1 MAAALAALAA
11 LTTLGS
17 AGAVAAAPA
26 GDDPISAAFKG
37 RCRSERGVVLLVSP
51 RRPTVRGPLQVLA
64 VSERPV
70 AGGVLAGKGP
80 EGRLELRPLV
90 RGGPPYWWYARVER
104 PRSGSYR
111 FVLLDAAGK
120 TVACGGALV
129 RDKGFRSGAKPDDEA
144 WWKTGRPWTRVRE
157 NIYAAWIEKLFDAP
171 LDQRPTW
178 SPLHAVLHDPARNF
192 LYNYHGADEDGP
204 RRADAVVVK
213 PDCAD
218 LPYFLRAYFAWKL
231 RLPFGYR
238 QCSRG
243 SDKRPPRCDEL
254 KTNLAAPDT
263 TRASLAGRFSY
274 YLRRRVGYVHS
285 GSGATAADNDE
296 TDLYPLALTRSAI
309 RPGTTYIDTAGHL
322 MVIARWV
329 PQRGNTSGQLFVV
342 ESQPDLTVGRKR
354 FWRGAMLFTP
364 RPRGRAGGF
373 KAFRPLVLSE
383 GRVVALTNK
392 EIRKSK
398 EYGDY
403 SDEQY
408 RISKDDFYE
417 RADRLINPKP
427 LSPAAAYRAQLDA
440 LFELIQK
447 RKDSVATGEAYMK
460 KSGYRVMKMP
470 RGAADLPDHRPLGGL
485 RHALTG
491 LPAAGG
497 HRSGAG
503 LPRAGDQ
510 APGSLRPQAGAE
522 ARGGGPRARGAAQAP
537 GARAALQLH
546 PQRRQRADADHGPAD
561 RTPQGAG
568 DGLQPQRLHRA
579 ALAGP
584 GGGAGHV
591 QAARAGRAAPTDGAV
606 PRVVCRAN
614 AAAGALIQRARRV
627 TCAPG
632 EFLQGRHLLRLLL
645 G

>member
-1 MAAALAALAA
+1 MVAALGALA
-11 LTTLGS
+11 TLGS
-17 AGAVAAAPA
+17 PGAGGAAPA
-26 GDDPISAAFKG
+26 GDDPITVALKG
-37 RCRSERGVVLLVSP
+37 RCRSESGVVLLVSP
-51 RRPTVRGPLQVLA
+51 RRPTVREPLQVLV

-70 AGGVLAGKGP
+70 VGAALAGKGP
-80 EGRLELRPLV
+80 EGRLDLKPLA
-90 RGGPPYWWYARVER
+90 RGGPPYWWYARIER

-120 TVACGGALV
+120 TAGCGGTLV
-129 RDKGFRSGAKPDDEA
+129 RGKGFRSGAKPNDEA

-192 LYNYHGADEDGP
+192 LYNYHGANEDGP
-204 RRADAVVVK
+204 KRAAAVVVK

-243 SDKRPPRCDEL
+243 NAKRPPRCSEL
-254 KTNLAAPDT
+254 RSNLAAPDT
-263 TRASLAGRFSY
+263 SRESLAARFSY

-285 GSGATAADNDE
+285 GSGATAAQNDE
-296 TDLYPLALTRSAI
+296 TDLYPLALTRAAI

-373 KAFRPLVLSE
+373 KAFRPLALSE
-383 GRVVALTNK
+383 GKVVALSNK

-398 EYGDY
+398 EYSDY

-417 RADRLINPKP
+417 RVDRLINPKP
-427 LSPAAAYRAQLDA
+427 LSPQSAYRAQLDA
-440 LFELIQK
+440 LYELIQK

-460 KSGYRVMKMP
+460 KSGYRVMKMARGP
-470 RGAADLPDHRPLGGL
+470 RIFQTTGPWEDYATPSRDFRLLVAIDQVLGFPGRVIKHPDRFALKAGDKPAAVARRLEALRKRLAAGRRFSYTRSDGSEQTLTMAQLIARRKALETAYNPNDCIEQRWLAQGAELATCK
-485 RHALTG
+485 RHA
-491 LPAAGG
+491 PA
-497 HRSGAG
+497 
-503 LPRAGDQ
+503 
-510 APGSLRPQAGAE
+510 E
-522 ARGGGPRARGAAQAP
+522 
-537 GARAALQLH
+537 
-546 PQRRQRADADHGPAD
+546 QRRRMEQYRGWF
-561 RTPQGAG
+561 
-568 DGLQPQRLHRA
+568 
-579 ALAGP
+579 
-584 GGGAGHV
+584 
-591 QAARAGRAAPTDGAV
+591 AARTRPPV
-606 PRVVCRAN
+606 
-614 AAAGALIQRARRV
+614 
-627 TCAPG
+627 
-632 EFLQGRHLLRLLL
+632 H
-645 G
+645 